1 MSQNCRYLIYVKTRN
16 WMALKFMP
24 GFSQHQGV
32 YLYYEKPGRT
42 YSKYPDSIKLY
53 RKFTQFIT
61 AK

>member
-1 MSQNCRYLIYVKTRN
+1 
-16 WMALKFMP
+16 MALKFMP
-24 GFSQHQGV
+24 GFSQHQGI